1 MVKITAILLILC
13 ISLPFIASCQAGP
26 EAAVP
31 SESTAAGTA
40 EEASGE
46 LLRENTPDTLPD
58 DLNFDGAVINIST
71 RGDKDSILD
80 FFSEQTGDIVEDA
93 VYQRNIKVEERL
105 HISLNVIAG
114 ETWENY
120 NTTVNTL
127 RSSILAGDGAYDIV
141 SGWSAK
147 IPALAVEGCFK
158 NLYEV
163 PYLDFGQPWWVASLV
178 DELTIADKLYFAT
191 GDIVLSLISPAY
203 VIYFNK
209 MLEEKYNTDS
219 IYGIVSD
226 GKWTID
232 SMTALTKGI
241 YEDINGDSK
250 MNEQDLFASVWTAIN
265 DVDCFLQSSGI
276 KMIVKDSEGLPV
288 FDFEYD
294 KINTIVEK
302 IYSFMF
308 ENEGVLGYP
317 SAGGTYSENQV
328 NIFVADRALFIPS
341 VLAVAS
347 SSFKE
352 MKSDYG
358 IIPYPKFDETQENY
372 LTRIQDAV
380 ALISVPI
387 TIAPEKLDAAGAAL
401 EALAAESYRSVTAV
415 YFEVAM
421 KVKYSRDDISSQML
435 DIVRS
440 GAYLNFASI
449 YNESIGN
456 PWFVMRT
463 LMCAKSKDFTSWYAK
478 NEPIIQ
484 KKLTAV
490 VESFRAGS

>member
-1 MVKITAILLILC
+1 MVKITAVFLLFC
-13 ISLPFIASCQAGP
+13 MSLTFFASCQSQP
-26 EAAVP
+26 ETVTP
-31 SESTAAGTA
+31 SDTVTAAA
-40 EEASGE
+40 ESDSQDAS
-46 LLRENTPDTLPD
+46 LRENTPDTLPD
-58 DLNFDGAVINIST
+58 NLNFDGAVINIST
-71 RGDKDSILD
+71 RGDKDSVLD

-93 VYQRNIKVEERL
+93 VYQRNVKVEERL
-105 HISLNVIAG
+105 NISLNVIPG
-114 ETWENY
+114 ETWEKY
-120 NTTVNTL
+120 DTTLQVL

-141 SGWSAK
+141 SGWSAR

-163 PYLDFGQPWWVASLV
+163 PYLDFGQPWWVESLV
-178 DELTIADKLYFAT
+178 DELTIADKLYFAA

-209 MLEEKYNTDS
+209 TLEEKYNTGS
-219 IYGIVSD
+219 IYDRVSD

-241 YEDINGDSK
+241 HEDLNGDTK
-250 MNEQDLFASVWTAIN
+250 MNEQDLFASVWTATN
-265 DVDCFLQSSGI
+265 NVDCFLQGSGI

-302 IYSFMF
+302 IYSFMY
-308 ENEGVLGYP
+308 ENEGVLGYT
-317 SAGGTYSENQV
+317 AEGGTNSENQI
-328 NIFVADRALFIPS
+328 NMFIADRALFIPS
-341 VLAVAS
+341 PLSVAS

-358 IIPYPKFDETQENY
+358 IIPYPKFDEIQEDY

-387 TIAPEKLDAAGAAL
+387 TIAPEKLEAAGAAL

-435 DIVRS
+435 DIVRG

-456 PWFVMRT
+456 PWFVMRI
-463 LMCAKSKDFTSWYAK
+463 LMGAKSKDFASWYAK
-478 NEPIIQ
+478 NEPIILKQ
-484 KKLTAV
+484 LAKVT
-490 VESFRAGS
+490 ESFRAGS